1 MIAHATHHKYLLTS
15 PARSKNLVSA
25 TITTM
30 KLPTLTVSSHM
41 LADNAFI
48 DAGDCEYLQGF
59 SESKRWREQLRRTRI
74 RCQWVR

>member
-1 MIAHATHHKYLLTS
+1 MIAHATHHKHLLTS

-48 DAGDCEYLQGF
+48 DAGDCEYLQGL